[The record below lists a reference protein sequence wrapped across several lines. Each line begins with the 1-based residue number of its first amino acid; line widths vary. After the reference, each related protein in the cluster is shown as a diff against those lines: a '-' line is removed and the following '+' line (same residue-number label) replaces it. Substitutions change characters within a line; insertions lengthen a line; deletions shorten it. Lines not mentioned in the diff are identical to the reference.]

1 MTTHQRQSLRTAI
14 HKRSKHSHPLVRAMA
29 QLESESKLSARHA
42 NVAAETATVV
52 TAAVVTVV
60 TTLTTVTTQSS
71 RIQHLLHSQNSNMNR
86 NKSVRMSQ
94 RAYKLL

>member
-14 HKRSKHSHPLVRAMA
+14 HKRSKHSRPLVRAMA
-29 QLESESKLSARHA
+29 QLESESKLSAHHA

-52 TAAVVTVV
+52 TAAVVTAV
-60 TTLTTVTTQSS
+60 TTLTTQSS
-71 RIQHLLHSQNSNMNR
+71 RIQHLLRSQNSNMNR
-86 NKSVRMSQ
+86 NKSVHISQ